1 MHETN
6 ISTLD
11 LNLLRALK
19 ALLDKKHVSRAAESI
34 SLSQPAM
41 SRALQRLRDTF
52 KDPLL
57 VKGSNGLD
65 LTPRAIELY
74 QPLQEIF
81 LQLNQIITPS
91 SFNPAT
97 TQAEISIATRDYEMI
112 TIMPTVIKAI
122 TAEAPNL
129 KLRIIAMHGDD
140 MTALDKNEVDFVLSG
155 TISKSA
161 LLYQKKIV
169 TDNYVCLMSKQ
180 QAKQKITLSKFVS
193 MKHCLVTISG
203 VGPGVV
209 DQVLAEQGLKRD
221 IAVRIPHF
229 LAASHIVANSSLIAT
244 LPRRL
249 GQLLSDNTNISLI
262 KPPLVLPD
270 FAIYLY
276 WHGRNQ
282 NNPIHQWLRNK
293 IVAITPTISYP
304 GLS

>member
-1 MHETN
+1 MRETN

-41 SRALQRLRDTF
+41 SRALQRLRETF
-52 KDPLL
+52 KDLLL
-57 VKGSNGLD
+57 VKGPNGLD

-112 TIMPTVIKAI
+112 TIMPAVINAI
-122 TAEAPNL
+122 TTEAPNL
-129 KLRIIAMHGDD
+129 KLRIIALHGDD
-140 MTALDKNEVDFVLSG
+140 ITALDKNEVDFVLSG
-155 TISKSA
+155 TKSKSA

-180 QAKQKITLSKFVS
+180 QARQKITLNKFIT

-209 DQVLAEQGLKRD
+209 DHVLAEQGLKRD

-229 LAASHIVANSSLIAT
+229 LAASHIVANTSLIAT

-249 GQLLSDNTNISLI
+249 GQLLSDNKNIALVE
-262 KPPLVLPD
+262 PPLVLPD

-276 WHGRNQ
+276 WHSRNQ
-282 NNPIHQWLRNK
+282 NNPMHQWLRNK
-293 IVAITPTISYP
+293 IVSAAPTISAQ